1 MSNKEKAAGVFAPPA
16 TATKELSASSVS
28 PAEKLRKLRAE
39 NAMLLSVASE
49 INIAHGLAI
58 QHADKAIGFARQV
71 GELLL
76 KVKAELPHGA
86 FLPWV
91 EAHCTVSPRQ
101 AQRYMAASL
110 GKQLP
115 VRAIKPEASK
125 YDAVSHLE
133 VQSGEAIHI
142 KRKIAD
148 WMHLGCVFPDS
159 KRPGYFHWI
168 FISWPEGHGGAHCSY
183 TKRSISARAVCLKL
197 KIELPDW
204 NEADLERF
212 PHPGYDCNPFASD
225 NLGGML
231 AKLGGRD
238 GI

>member
-1 MSNKEKAAGVFAPPA
+1 MGSKCHN
-16 TATKELSASSVS
+16 
-28 PAEKLRKLRAE
+28 

-110 GKQLP
+110 GKHLP
-115 VRAIKPEASK
+115 VRVIKPEVVK
-125 YDAVSHLE
+125 YDTVSHLE
-133 VQSGEAIHI
+133 VKAGEAIYI
-142 KRKIAD
+142 KRQIAD
-148 WMHLGCVFPDS
+148 WLHLGCIFPDS
-159 KRPGYFHWI
+159 DRPGYFHW
-168 FISWPEGHGGAHCSY
+168 FFMSWTEGHGAHASY
-183 TKRSISARAVCLKL
+183 TKRSVSARAVGLAVL
-197 KIELPDW
+197 IELPDW
-204 NEADLERF
+204 HKAEIDRV
-212 PHPGYDCNPFASD
+212 PHRGYESNPFGGD
-225 NLGGML
+225 NLSDIL
-231 AKLGGRD
+231 AEIGGRD
-238 GI
+238 GL